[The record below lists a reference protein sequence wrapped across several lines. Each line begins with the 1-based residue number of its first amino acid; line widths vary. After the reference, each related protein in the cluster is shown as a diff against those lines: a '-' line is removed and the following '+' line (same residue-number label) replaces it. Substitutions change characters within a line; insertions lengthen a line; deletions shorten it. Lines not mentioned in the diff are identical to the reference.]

1 MKKLFL
7 HWFLL
12 FQFVQAQTVH
22 YPTYSNT
29 IGLGAYSK
37 KFTDVFSFTSNPAA
51 LGWLS
56 SAGLGVFTEQ
66 KFLLDALKFYTMAA
80 AIPLSNGGIGI
91 DARYYEAGAYKESQY
106 GLAYGKSLGTVSIG
120 AQFNYSSIQITGY
133 GKVSVFYFDVGTL
146 WQLSEKL
153 FTGFRISNPSG
164 ASFGGNNEEKLAFS
178 CSFGLG
184 YEVSTAVFINAEIIK
199 EEDRSPS
206 ILFSL
211 YYSLDHKFFLRAG
224 IATATTSPWIGAGL
238 SWKKMRVDI
247 TSSYHPQLGISPG
260 ISFIFSGK
268 QKAE

>member
-12 FQFVQAQTVH
+12 FQFVQAQTVY
-22 YPTYSNT
+22 YPPHSNS

-37 KFTDVFSFTSNPAA
+37 NFADIFSFTSNPAV

-56 SAGLGVFTEQ
+56 SGGIGVFTEQ
-66 KFLLDALKFYTMAA
+66 KFLLDALRFYTMAA

-91 DARYYEAGAYKESQY
+91 NAKYNTAGAFKESQF
-106 GLAYGKSLGTVSIG
+106 GLAYGKSLGTVAIG
-120 AQFNYSSIQITGY
+120 AQFNYSGIQITGY
-133 GKVSVFYFDVGTL
+133 GKEAVFYFDVGTL

-153 FTGFRISNPSG
+153 ITGLRISNPTG
-164 ASFGGNNEEKLAFS
+164 ARFGQNKEEKLALT

-184 YEVSTAVFINAEIIK
+184 YEVSKAVFINSEIIK
-199 EEDRSPS
+199 EEDRSPD
-206 ILFSL
+206 ILLSL
-211 YYSLDHKFFLRAG
+211 YYSFADKFFLRAG
-224 IATATTSPWIGAGL
+224 IATATTSPWIGTGL

-247 TSSYHPQLGISPG
+247 TSNYHPQLGISPG
-260 ISFIFSGK
+260 ISLIFSGK